1 MRKMWCSGSISGSA
15 FVLASALA
23 VATALVSAEGLQDPK
38 DDQLQGE
45 SFQRSAQARRIEG
58 VWDVTV
64 VIRDCQTG
72 GALRTVR
79 ARNMF
84 IRGGTLSELGA
95 QTNPILRGPGL
106 GTWRYVGEDQYTA
119 VFRFTRFNPDGTFS
133 AIQKVSR
140 RITLGQDSNTFAA
153 GAVVELFDLDGNPT
167 APPGCAT
174 ETASRLE

>member
-1 MRKMWCSGSISGSA
+1 MKKMWCSRSISGSA
-15 FVLASALA
+15 FVLASALV
-23 VATALVSAEGLQDPK
+23 VATALVSAEGLQDP
-38 DDQLQGE
+38 DNQLQGD
-45 SFQRSAQARRIEG
+45 SRQHSAKARRIEG

-95 QTNPILRGPGL
+95 QTNPMLRGLGL

-133 AIQKVSR
+133 AVQKVTR
-140 RITLGQDSNTFAA
+140 TITLSQDSSMFAA
-153 GAVVELFDLDGNPT
+153 AAVVELFDLDGNPT
-167 APPGCAT
+167 ALPGCAT